1 MADYE
6 VSKLM
11 WMGIVVALA
20 AGVFTIAQPNI
31 KTESQTVLD
40 KVAQVVNGID
50 TKSDTPPTSDSKEHV
65 ASTST
70 LNLDIARH
78 PMTASDIKSVIDV
91 LPNGGFKNISLR
103 LGDAQHLMYKSE
115 YLKNSNSE
123 ALSIKEIKDIV
134 SYAKSKNITVIPDL
148 DSPGHANALL
158 AALKE
163 SHPDVY
169 DKVAMD
175 EGTLDYTTPEA
186 ESLMKTLYDEVFDA
200 FSGQS
205 TQAFVVGADEVP
217 GGQDLYS
224 NSLLPFINN
233 LGDYANSKGFT
244 PILWNDAVLKRDVS
258 KLSKNFSIFYWA
270 QGTHAPA
277 DMMPELVKSTSTVQ
291 DYNKAGI
298 KVINANDYA
307 NTFGI
312 NNIGNKGA
320 EDYFLD
326 YLQNTSNPTLF
337 DEIVDN
343 EGQWWTKE
351 SLDNHGMVVSL
362 WGENSDGIT
371 SQQIT
376 DFVARIKLPT
386 VPTN

>member
-6 VSKLM
+6 ISKIM
-11 WMGIVVALA
+11 WVGIVVALA

-31 KTESQTVLD
+31 KHETKTVLD
-40 KVAQVVNGID
+40 NVAAVAN
-50 TKSDTPPTSDSKEHV
+50 STSTNANSPQTSSSIAHV
-65 ASTST
+65 STTST

-91 LPNGGFKNISLR
+91 LPNGGFKNLSLR
-103 LGDAQHLMYKSE
+103 LGDVQHLMYKSD
-115 YLKNSNSE
+115 YLKNSNPE
-123 ALSIKEIKDIV
+123 ALSIDELKDIV
-134 SYAKSKNITVIPDL
+134 NYAKSKNIIVIPDL
-148 DSPGHANALL
+148 DSPGHANAILT
-158 AALKE
+158 ALKA

-169 DKVAMD
+169 AKVAMD
-175 EGTLDYTTPEA
+175 AGTLDYTAPES
-186 ESLMKTLYDEVFDA
+186 ESLMKKLYDEILPA
-200 FSGQS
+200 FSGQT

-224 NSLLPFINN
+224 NSLLPFINT
-233 LGDYANSKGFT
+233 LGDYAASKGFA

-258 KLSKNFSIFYWA
+258 KLSKNFSIFYWS

-277 DMMPELVKSTSTVQ
+277 SSLPDLVKSTATVQ
-291 DYNKAGI
+291 DYNSAGI

-307 NTFGI
+307 NTFAI
-312 NNIGNKGA
+312 SNIGNKGD
-320 EDYFLD
+320 EDYFLN
-326 YLQNTSNPTLF
+326 YLENTSNPTLF
-337 DEIVDN
+337 NEIVDN
-343 EGQWWTKE
+343 QSQWWTKE

-376 DFVARIKLPT
+376 DFVARIKLPA

>member
-6 VSKLM
+6 ISKIM
-11 WMGIVVALA
+11 WIGIVVALA
-20 AGVFTIAQPNI
+20 AGVFRIAQPNI
-31 KTESQTVLD
+31 KHETNAVLD
-40 KVAQVVNGID
+40 KVAQIANGIN
-50 TKSDTPPTSDSKEHV
+50 TKPDTPPTSESKEHV
-65 ASTST
+65 ATTST

-78 PMTASDIKSVIDV
+78 PMTASDIKSLIDV
-91 LPNGGFKNISLR
+91 LPNGGFKNLSLR
-103 LGDAQHLMYKSE
+103 LSDAQHLMYKSD
-115 YLKNSNSE
+115 YLKNSNPE
-123 ALSIKEIKDIV
+123 ALSIDELKEIV
-134 SYAKSKNITVIPDL
+134 NYAKSKNIIVIPDL
-148 DSPGHANALL
+148 DSPGHANAIL
-158 AALKE
+158 AALKD

-169 DKVAMD
+169 AKVAMD
-175 EGTLDYTTPEA
+175 AGTLDYTASES
-186 ESLMKTLYDEVFDA
+186 ESLMKTLYDEILPV
-200 FSGQS
+200 FSGQT

-224 NSLLPFINN
+224 NSLLPFLNN
-233 LGDYANSKGFT
+233 LGDYVNSKGFA
-244 PILWNDAVLKRDVS
+244 PILWNDAVLKRDVP

-277 DMMPELVKSTSTVQ
+277 SMMPELVKFTSTVQ
-291 DYNKAGI
+291 DFNQEGI

-320 EDYFLD
+320 EDYFLN

-337 DEIVDN
+337 DEIIDN

-371 SQQIT
+371 SQQII
-376 DFVARIKLPT
+376 DFVARIKLPA